1 MQNNNNRRLTEEE
14 IRKKRAI
21 YLKKKKRA
29 RKKRIRIIVGLSSI
43 AVVVVFILVTVFS
56 MMGAG
61 TTTSGETHAVSEK
74 THSNKELTANKNA
87 DTDSE
92 SDDSKS
98 ETNSVSDSKNDSN
111 SDSDND
117 SDSDNGQNE
126 LISQDSSNREKTILQ
141 DIPYPNNSTSFKK
154 IDDITSDYAVV
165 LDVDKNEFIAGKAEN
180 EKMYPASMTKVMTL
194 LTSVDFVGSKDKM
207 YEYTLDSSD
216 YCYINGTSMAGLT
229 VGEKVSA
236 NDLYY
241 GLILPSGG
249 DAAVGLA
256 SVTTDQEDFSYFTDL
271 MNLEVAMM
279 GLKNTHYTNPVGL
292 HDENNYST
300 ACDTAVL
307 LNYAMQN
314 VDAAPVL
321 EAESHRMTT
330 TSMHENGIRVYSL
343 VHKYFYKHNVDN
355 VNLIGGKTG
364 YTTEA
369 RSCLVVEVEK
379 NGKKYIVC
387 TAHAPSQSD
396 MMEDHKKI
404 YDKYCI

>member
-1 MQNNNNRRLTEEE
+1 
-14 IRKKRAI
+14 
-21 YLKKKKRA
+21 
-29 RKKRIRIIVGLSSI
+29 
-43 AVVVVFILVTVFS
+43 
-56 MMGAG
+56 
-61 TTTSGETHAVSEK
+61 
-74 THSNKELTANKNA
+74 
-87 DTDSE
+87 
-92 SDDSKS
+92 
-98 ETNSVSDSKNDSN
+98 
-111 SDSDND
+111 
-117 SDSDNGQNE
+117 
-126 LISQDSSNREKTILQ
+126 
-141 DIPYPNNSTSFKK
+141 
-154 IDDITSDYAVV
+154 
-165 LDVDKNEFIAGKAEN
+165 
-180 EKMYPASMTKVMTL
+180 MTKVMTL

-321 EAESHRMTT
+321 EAESYRMTT

>member
-21 YLKKKKRA
+21 YLKKKERA
-29 RKKRIRIIVGLSSI
+29 RKKRIRIIVGLSAI

-194 LTSVDFVGSKDKM
+194 LTSVDFVGGKDKM

-216 YCYINGTSMAGLT
+216 YCYINGTSMAGPH
-229 VGEKVSA
+229 SW
-236 NDLYY
+236 
-241 GLILPSGG
+241 
-249 DAAVGLA
+249 
-256 SVTTDQEDFSYFTDL
+256 
-271 MNLEVAMM
+271 
-279 GLKNTHYTNPVGL
+279 
-292 HDENNYST
+292 
-300 ACDTAVL
+300 
-307 LNYAMQN
+307 
-314 VDAAPVL
+314 
-321 EAESHRMTT
+321 
-330 TSMHENGIRVYSL
+330 
-343 VHKYFYKHNVDN
+343 
-355 VNLIGGKTG
+355 
-364 YTTEA
+364 
-369 RSCLVVEVEK
+369 
-379 NGKKYIVC
+379 
-387 TAHAPSQSD
+387 
-396 MMEDHKKI
+396 
-404 YDKYCI
+404 